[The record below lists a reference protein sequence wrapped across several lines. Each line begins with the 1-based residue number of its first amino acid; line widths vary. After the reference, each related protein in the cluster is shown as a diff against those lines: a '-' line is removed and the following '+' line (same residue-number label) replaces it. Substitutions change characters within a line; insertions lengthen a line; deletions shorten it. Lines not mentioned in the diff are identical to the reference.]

1 MENQDKNWPA
11 WRYGPKGEAAVFEA
25 EKDVPKGWHDHPAK
39 HGSDAGAARTATQ
52 PANVTTTEKEAAKTT
67 TEKGT
72 SQDPAATA
80 NSGVGGEGKTAP
92 SGNVELDTA
101 GWPWTAE
108 LHASSKSKTKDGLW
122 RMKVG
127 VSRPDP
133 KPGYPLDL

>member
-1 MENQDKNWPA
+1 MKKLTWPA
-11 WRYGPKGEAAVFEA
+11 WFNSPDGKTSAIFETAEDVPSGWTSGA
-25 EKDVPKGWHDHPAK
+25 EKQTTGEKPAAK
-39 HGSDAGAARTATQ
+39 STPTPSPTPAA
-52 PANVTTTEKEAAKTT
+52 AAKT
-67 TEKGT
+67 
-72 SQDPAATA
+72 PAATA

-127 VSRPDP
+127 VARPEP
-133 KPGYPLDL
+133 APGYPLDL

>member
-1 MENQDKNWPA
+1 MSKLTWPA
-11 WRYGPKGEAAVFEA
+11 WFSSPKGDATAIFEKAEDVPTGWTSGA
-25 EKDVPKGWHDHPAK
+25 EKQTAGSSSSSKATPTPTPSPAP
-39 HGSDAGAARTATQ
+39 TPT
-52 PANVTTTEKEAAKTT
+52 PA
-67 TEKGT
+67 
-72 SQDPAATA
+72 PAATPP
-80 NSGVGGEGKTAP
+80 SGE

-101 GWPWTAE
+101 GWPWTAD

>member
-1 MENQDKNWPA
+1 MEKDKNWPA
-11 WRYGPKGEAAVFEA
+11 WRYGPGGKSAVFES
-25 EKDVPKGWHDHPAK
+25 EKDVPAGWQDHPTK
-39 HGSDAGAARTATQ
+39 VGEKAATS
-52 PANVTTTEKEAAKTT
+52 AKTPAPT
-67 TEKGT
+67 PTPT
-72 SQDPAATA
+72 PTPAPAATP
-80 NSGVGGEGKTAP
+80 P
-92 SGNVELDTA
+92 SGDGAPVELDTA